1 MPTTVETTD
10 GTRWVDVPTAASILD
25 MSERTVRHL
34 CAEGELPA
42 EKFGR
47 AWRIPRSAVMPSAV
61 VTGAVG
67 E

>member
-1 MPTTVETTD
+1 MPTTAKTTG

-34 CAEGELPA
+34 CAEEELPA

-47 AWRIPRSAVMPSAV
+47 AWRIPRAAVVPSAE
-61 VTGAVG
+61 G
-67 E
+67 